1 MVKWPLLERGDTVL
15 VHSSLTRL
23 LHAYR
28 GMTPLDVLE
37 GLLDAVGERGT
48 LVLPLF
54 NFDFCHG
61 VPFDECTTKSDM
73 GALTEA
79 GRTYNGATLSR
90 NPIYRFAAIGHYQHL
105 FDVDNYESLGAASPF
120 YTLRKLDAKIAVIDL
135 PDQQSMTL
143 IHHVEEMLRAPNRFS
158 KLFTAPYTD
167 RNGETTTRTYEC
179 RVRYENVET
188 CVTPMERILWN
199 QGVYVMDEFMRV
211 GRARRI
217 YDEVAKVIVEGRS
230 EGILWLKH
238 PPEPGMLD
246 VLL

>member
-23 LHAYR
+23 LHTYR

-37 GLLDAVGERGT
+37 SLLDAVGERGT

-61 VPFDECTTKSDM
+61 VPFDERTTPSHM

-79 GRTYNGATLSR
+79 ARVFVGAVRSR
-90 NPIYRFAAIGHYQHL
+90 NPIYRFAAIGTAQNL
-105 FDVDNYESLGAASPF
+105 FAVDNYESLGIGSPF
-120 YTLRKLDAKIAVIDL
+120 HTLRSLDAKIAVIDL
-135 PDQQSMTL
+135 PDQKSMTL
-143 IHHVEEMLRAPNRFS
+143 IHHVEEMHRAPNRFS

-167 RNGETTTRTYEC
+167 RNDGTTPRTYEC

-188 CVTPMERILWN
+188 YVTPMERILWN
-199 QGVYVMDEFMRV
+199 EGVYAMDQFMRV

-217 YDEVAKVIVEGRS
+217 YDEVAKVIDRGS

-246 VLL
+246 VLP